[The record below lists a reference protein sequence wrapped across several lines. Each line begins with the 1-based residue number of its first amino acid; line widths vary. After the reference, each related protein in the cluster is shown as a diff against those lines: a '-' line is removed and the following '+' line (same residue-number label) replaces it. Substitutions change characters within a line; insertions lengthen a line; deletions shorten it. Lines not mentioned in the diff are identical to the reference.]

1 MKGAAVAKNEH
12 GSELLV
18 EGSKSYPQALA
29 ALREFR
35 ELVWTTVRTAV
46 RNDLNLIA
54 KSLGIEIA
62 ASEIATRARPD
73 ELGSTEIDGENA
85 NLGVVIRR
93 EKKEGWNLY
102 YTLCWSVEEED
113 APFYFAASI
122 WFKQSA
128 LGDKAYRAIQK
139 TRTSLPVLYE
149 DYENKGSEVIMKRKL
164 ASEDMAQL
172 PSVVSEVIREWAK
185 AWSQVGGVEALSA

>member
-1 MKGAAVAKNEH
+1 MTKNEH

-18 EGSKSYPQALA
+18 EGAKSYPQALA
-29 ALREFR
+29 AIREFR

-46 RNDLNLIA
+46 KNDLNLIT
-54 KSLGIEIA
+54 KSLRIEITT
-62 ASEIATRARPD
+62 SEIATRARPD
-73 ELGSTEIDGENA
+73 ELGSAEIDGENA
-85 NLGVVIRR
+85 SLGVVIRR

-102 YTLCWSVEEED
+102 FTLCWYVEEED

-128 LGDKAYRAIQK
+128 LGDKAYRAVQK

-149 DYENKGSEVIMKRKL
+149 GSELIMKRKL

-185 AWSQVGGVEALSA
+185 VWSQIGGMEAISA